1 MNVRSILIAASV
13 AVVFAGCKK
22 EFDSPP
28 LRTIPVGEVLT
39 IAQLKALYTTQR
51 VRFAGTEK
59 SVYAVVTSDENDGN
73 FYKNITVQDA
83 TGGITLRLLNSGGL
97 YVGDSVRIYLP
108 GTVLAPYNGL
118 MQLDSVDVDN
128 NIIKQATLVQ
138 VTPRVATIPEIEA
151 NVVAWQ
157 STLVK
162 LENVEFTVEDA
173 VNGTWAD
180 AVNQQTGERFLSD
193 CDGNTIMVRT
203 SGYSSYAGQP
213 LPQGNGS
220 IVCVVGLFG
229 STIQL
234 GNRSLPEVQLNDPD
248 RCDPLPTLCPAVA
261 SVQQDFSTTVSNVD
275 IGNLTCWNNTPQAGS
290 RLWRGRDVSGN
301 LCASA
306 SAVSSSSSSDVM
318 WLITPPVTVTPSTTL
333 SFRSQRQFDAPGHVA
348 PLAVFISTNYAVTNL
363 ASATW
368 IPVPAPI
375 ASELSADGAWIASGE
390 VGIASLLPVG
400 YSGGFVVGFK
410 YSGSGPNGQT
420 MRINIDDVVI
430 Q

>member
-1 MNVRSILIAASV
+1 MNVRTILIAASV

-28 LRTIPVGEVLT
+28 LRTIPVGSVLT
-39 IAQLKALYTTQR
+39 IAQLKALYTTER

-128 NIIKQATLVQ
+128 NIVKQATQVQ
-138 VTPRVATIPEIEA
+138 VTPRVATIAEIEA

-173 VNGTWAD
+173 TNGTWAD
-180 AVNQQTGERFLSD
+180 AVNQQTGERYLAD

-203 SGYSSYAGQP
+203 SGYASYAGQP

-234 GNRSLPEVQLNDPD
+234 GNRSLPEVQLTSPD
-248 RCDPLPTLCPAVA
+248 RCDPLPTLCPAVG
-261 SVQQDFSTTVSNVD
+261 SVQQDFATTVDNVNITNLACWNNIPQVGSRYWRGED
-275 IGNLTCWNNTPQAGS
+275 LSGNLTAQATAF
-290 RLWRGRDVSGN
+290 
-301 LCASA
+301 ASTNA
-306 SAVSSSSSSDVM
+306 SDVT
-318 WLITPPVTVTPSTTL
+318 WLISPPVNFTPGMSL
-333 SFRSQRQFDAPGHVA
+333 SFRSQRGFGVA
-348 PLAVFISTNYAVTNL
+348 AHDPFALRISTNFNLSNL
-363 ASATW
+363 ATANWVAVPCAYAT
-368 IPVPAPI
+368 PAT
-375 ASELSADGAWIASGE
+375 ADQVW
-390 VGIASLLPVG
+390 VN
-400 YSGGFVVGFK
+400 
-410 YSGSGPNGQT
+410 SGSIDLSTVLPAGYTGSFVIGFRYTGSGANSQT
-420 MRINIDDVVI
+420 TNFRIDDVVI